1 MAALSLA
8 SWTSPETVFPPFVML
23 CQVFTADFSFC
34 LQRVKSMLRSGDWP
48 WQNIS
53 LFYFQ
58 KLLGCFCC
66 MFCVMVHLYYEAVPN
81 QLSCIWLNL
90 GREYIPVGVR
100 IHPAAS
106 VLCHIISKH
115 QWPSAAGSHAAH
127 AIIHCST
134 MFHRWRFFGSWV
146 VPSLLHTI
154 SFPSFWYRMMLI
166 SAVER
171 MLFQKWSG
179 FVTYFFDKV

>member
-1 MAALSLA
+1 MAALSLDLMDITRDCVSSLCDALPGLYCRLQFLSSA
-8 SWTSPETVFPPFVML
+8 SEMHAEIRRLT
-23 CQVFTADFSFC
+23 
-34 LQRVKSMLRSGDWP
+34 WP
-48 WQNIS
+48 LQNIS
-53 LFYFQ
+53 LFYLQ

-66 MFCVMVHLYYEAVPN
+66 MFCVMVHLYYEALPN

-90 GREYIPVGVR
+90 GREYIPVRVR

-106 VLCHIISKH
+106 VLCHIITKH

-166 SAVER
+166 S
-171 MLFQKWSG
+171 
-179 FVTYFFDKV
+179 